1 VRRFSGT
8 WSTPRDGGA
17 TSDQHARP
25 GHGDLDLGETAPA
38 CNGGESVNQLNKV
51 RLFVRERT

>member
-8 WSTPRDGGA
+8 WSAPRDGGA

-25 GHGDLDLGETAPA
+25 SHGDLDLGETAPA
-38 CNGGESVNQLNKV
+38 SDGGESVDQLD
-51 RLFVRERT
+51 

>member
-8 WSTPRDGGA
+8 WSAACDGGA

-25 GHGDLDLGETAPA
+25 SHGDLDLGETAPA
-38 CNGGESVNQLNKV
+38 SDGGETVDQLD
-51 RLFVRERT
+51 